1 MLQEMEIIT
10 FRRLKKVQLA
20 AEKHL
25 NSTAKSKL
33 LKNGS
38 KTPNTVRSKILLVTF
53 VTMSSILS
61 ERYLLKIGKNA

>member
-1 MLQEMEIIT
+1 MEIIT
-10 FRRLKKVQLA
+10 FTRLKKVHLA

-25 NSTAKSKL
+25 SSTAKSKL

-53 VTMSSILS
+53 VTLSSILLK
-61 ERYLLKIGKNA
+61 RHLLKIGKNA